1 MIDVVLS
8 GTPHLQHDLTQYY
21 NAFGVAERTL
31 EIMNYY
37 ERMFGVL
44 RAKAGHPKVN
54 YRYIIGP
61 NREMPT
67 KIVPMSYTKHE
78 VEIQMKLGRKD
89 VKEMLTAIKE
99 INKEKSKEERESK
112 DANHHKIV
120 MSTRNNIPTKT
131 ICDRNKM
138 YYNKEK

>member
-1 MIDVVLS
+1 M
-8 GTPHLQHDLTQYY
+8 
-21 NAFGVAERTL
+21 

-67 KIVPMSYTKHE
+67 KIIPMSYTKHE

-89 VKEMLTAIKE
+89 VREMLRATKEMD
-99 INKEKSKEERESK
+99 KEKQKEEREEESK
-112 DANHHKIV
+112 D
-120 MSTRNNIPTKT
+120 
-131 ICDRNKM
+131 
-138 YYNKEK
+138 